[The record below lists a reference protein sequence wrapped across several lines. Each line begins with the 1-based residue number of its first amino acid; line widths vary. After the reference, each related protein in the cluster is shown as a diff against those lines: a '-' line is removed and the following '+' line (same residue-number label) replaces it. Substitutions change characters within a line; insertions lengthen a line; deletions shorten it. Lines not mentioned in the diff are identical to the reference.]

1 MADSVDTTNTHLHKV
16 LSHRNYM
23 HYVALQKQL
32 SIYDRQKK
40 LVEKELL
47 QISKVRSAVQQINRR
62 LPKQS
67 PTLKKRDIEINRSS
81 ENSKPNPTTRTECG
95 KVVEKKKE
103 GCIEQGII
111 PDGMIGNGK
120 SGQSNVNEMTLL
132 GSKNENIVLYST
144 QSPVTASTNNRVNN
158 LPSPPPQS
166 NHPSKI
172 SDTKVSQVV
181 EERKLFTQRKRP
193 YVKSCSAPQL
203 PVQRLEEVVEIEK
216 NEQCKVYRLPKSPTR
231 MTNTDNHENS
241 DENLYRKS
249 LLANHANRANKDSQ
263 IRTDQCDGHVC
274 LPKTPTS
281 VTKDGGY
288 ENSDE
293 DLRRKNPL
301 NGHTNAETKFP
312 ALSYHQRTGCH
323 SAEINNIHN
332 PGKNLRGLESVQQIH
347 RSSCIGSFPHTDF
360 CLVQKSRSRTVYKL
374 KTPKM
379 KNAWNS
385 PGTQRRRASNIR
397 VHFPNNDV
405 CVMDKTRTRAKTMCE
420 MDSQF
425 SEYGRPRS
433 KTDSENINPGCQQ
446 GSAPEW
452 LAENTRP
459 RSMTVSGTSDYN
471 WSKTGTTG
479 IEYCR
484 NLSTSRESLAITKEE
499 SIAIKGK
506 FRQIGHSVLATALMK
521 KMRKK

>member
-67 PTLKKRDIEINRSS
+67 PTIKKRHIAINCSS

-95 KVVEKKKE
+95 KVVEKKRE
-103 GCIEQGII
+103 GLKEQGVIA
-111 PDGMIGNGK
+111 DRMIENDK
-120 SGQSNVNEMTLL
+120 SGQSNINEMALL
-132 GSKNENIVLYST
+132 GSKDENIELYST
-144 QSPVTASTNNRVNN
+144 QWSVTASTNNRVN
-158 LPSPPPQS
+158 LPSPPLQS

-172 SDTKVSQVV
+172 SETKEPRVV

-193 YVKSCSAPQL
+193 YVKSCSAPNL

-216 NEQCKVYRLPKSPTR
+216 NEQCKVYRLPKTPTR

-241 DENLYRKS
+241 DEDLYRKS
-249 LLANHANRANKDSQ
+249 LLTNHANRANKGGQ
-263 IRTDQCDGHVC
+263 IRTDQCGVHFC

-281 VTKDGGY
+281 VTKDDGC

-293 DLRRKNPL
+293 DLHRKSPL
-301 NGHTNAETKFP
+301 NGHTNAETKLP
-312 ALSYHQRTGCH
+312 TLSYHQHTGCN
-323 SAEINNIHN
+323 SAEINKINN
-332 PGKNLRGLESVQQIH
+332 PGKNLRGLESEQQKH
-347 RSSCIGSFPHTDF
+347 RSSCIGAFLHTDL
-360 CLVQKSRSRTVYKL
+360 CLVQKSRSKTVCKL
-374 KTPKM
+374 KTPKL

-385 PGTQRRRASNIR
+385 PGTQRRQASNIR
-397 VHFPNNDV
+397 VNFPNNDV

-433 KTDSENINPGCQQ
+433 KTGSENINPGCQQ

-459 RSMTVSGTSDYN
+459 RSMTVSGTNDYN

-479 IEYCR
+479 MEYCR
-484 NLSTSRESLAITKEE
+484 NLSTSMESVAITKEE

-521 KMRKK
+521 KMREK